1 MVSISLDRLLDTLHY
16 KTHESS
22 LSFAL
27 LCSMSSSVFNDGVS
41 GAAAYA
47 LIYPTENIM

>member
-1 MVSISLDRLLDTLHY
+1 
-16 KTHESS
+16 
-22 LSFAL
+22 
-27 LCSMSSSVFNDGVS
+27 MSSSVFNDGVR